1 MVKLFLLKSVRFA
14 RYMKFGVFVF
24 DGHFDVIRVFFR
36 YLEMTYPPIFK
47 CFEASGGG
55 IFA

>member
-1 MVKLFLLKSVRFA
+1 MRYGGYENLGFPDKSGCL
-14 RYMKFGVFVF
+14 GVIIMDFECF
-24 DGHFDVIRVFFR
+24 
-36 YLEMTYPPIFK
+36 EMTYPPIFK